1 MVFKFTILS
10 DESEDFLRIIEIDAD
25 ASFLELQDA
34 ILESVQYEKNQMT
47 SFFICTDDWEKGQEI
62 TLVETE
68 SSSEYDNLIMENTHL
83 NELLEDEKQKMLF
96 VFDMISDRAFFIEL
110 SEIILGKNLRKALMK
125 KKEGKV
131 PKQIEEDNFLLTTT
145 QVGNLSS
152 EENFYGDEDYNI
164 DELDEE
170 GFADLN
176 FDQEN

>member
-34 ILESVQYEKNQMT
+34 ILDSVQYEKNQMT

-68 SSSEYDNLIMENTHL
+68 SSSEYDNLVMESTHL
-83 NELLEDEKQKMLF
+83 NELLEDEKQKVLF
-96 VFDMISDRAFFIEL
+96 VFDMISERAFFIEL
-110 SEIILGKNLRKALMK
+110 SEIILGKNLSKAAIK
-125 KKEGKV
+125 KKEGKA
-131 PKQIEEDNFLLTTT
+131 PMQIEENNFIFTTT
-145 QVGNLSS
+145 QAGNLST
-152 EENFYGDEDYNI
+152 EENFYGDEGYNS